1 MIIRRGRKNLPS
13 LLSLNGKRTESDKR
27 FFFHIRNMLEYMHR
41 GIQMHRLYYMLLGV
55 LDKETS
61 DSVDYI
67 IALHILR
74 YMKVLD
80 GVSIQDL
87 ADSCMVSKSTISR
100 FCRKIGLEDYSDLM
114 EEIHAANHP
123 VRGDYVVPAYE
134 GTPDEYLRETEKAVS
149 SLRESLDEKKI
160 ERIAYEIA
168 NHETVYV
175 MGSMQAYNPA
185 ASLQADLA
193 MYEKIVFAPS
203 VFTHQARAIHQAG
216 PEDLIIIF
224 SNSGNFLDR
233 ILMNDHDR
241 NSLKDPQIWMITG
254 NEKVHPDEI
263 INEVITVAGN
273 HTYMDHPLK
282 FDLIAHL
289 ITISYGKYLKNL

>member
-1 MIIRRGRKNLPS
+1 
-13 LLSLNGKRTESDKR
+13 
-27 FFFHIRNMLEYMHR
+27 
-41 GIQMHRLYYMLLGV
+41 MHRLYYMLLGV
-55 LDKETS
+55 LNKETS

-80 GVSIQDL
+80 GVSIQEL

-114 EEIHAANHP
+114 EEIHAADHP
-123 VRGDYVVPAYE
+123 VKGDYVIPE
-134 GTPDEYLRETEKAVS
+134 CDGTADDYLRETENAVA
-149 SLRESLDEKKI
+149 SLRKSLDTEKI
-160 ERIAYEIA
+160 ERIAFEIA

-224 SNSGNFLDR
+224 SNSGNFLER

-241 NSLKDPQIWMITG
+241 ASLKEPQIWMITG
-254 NEKVHPDEI
+254 NEKIHPDEN
-263 INEVITVAGN
+263 INEVITVSDN

-282 FDLIAHL
+282 FELIAHL
-289 ITISYGKYLKNL
+289 ITISYAKYMENL